1 MKNSVCS
8 ACWQGWKH
16 IMVWGVWQIRKI
28 WAGDSEEPHHHFRPR
43 HRRGSS
49 PLYSCTVLY
58 SAVLYTV
65 RCYNLCPSVRGCPP
79 IAQHQS
85 GSQYFQR
92 QQNIFAAAVWRLCEV
107 SACTCLATW
116 AGWGSTR
123 PPRPP
128 TGPPASVCLSMLLL
142 TLFSISTG
150 RATAFCRG
158 FLVVL

>member
-1 MKNSVCS
+1 ML
-8 ACWQGWKH
+8 AGLETYH
-16 IMVWGVWQIRKI
+16 GMVWVSDRYGRSGLVTVRSLIITSVLCTAVQC
-28 WAGDSEEPHHHFRPR
+28 
-43 HRRGSS
+43 
-49 PLYSCTVLY
+49 CTVLY

-150 RATAFCRG
+150 RTTAFCRG

>member
-1 MKNSVCS
+1 MKNSICS

-43 HRRGSS
+43 HR
-49 PLYSCTVLY
+49 CTV
-58 SAVLYTV
+58 VQCCTV
-65 RCYNLCPSVRGCPP
+65 RCCTLYGVTTSVRQWEVVLRSHS
-79 IAQHQS
+79 IRAVH
-85 GSQYFQR
+85 
-92 QQNIFAAAVWRLCEV
+92 NIFSANKIFLRDNKVFLCER

-116 AGWGSTR
+116 AGWGSTP

-128 TGPPASVCLSMLLL
+128 TGPPVSVCLSMLLL

-150 RATAFCRG
+150 RTTAFCRG